1 MPPSPA
7 PAAQPNAAQALAV
20 CEAFFATRG
29 WQPFGFQ
36 RALWRAALAGESGL
50 LHAPTGTGK
59 TYAAFL
65 GALLRARPPESG
77 QSALRILWLTPLRAL
92 ATDTTLSLQ
101 CACDA
106 LAPTWRVALRTSDVS
121 SAERAKQDRKPPE
134 VLVTTPESLSL
145 MLSKADWRLRLAQ
158 LETVIVD
165 EWHELFGQKRGVLV
179 ELALARLRY
188 ARPEM
193 ITWGLS
199 ATLGNTR
206 EAMQCLL
213 GLRAGQAST
222 GRMIEGETKKSIVI
236 DALIPECIERF
247 PWAGHLGLKLLP
259 QVIAAIEGA
268 KTTLVFTNTR
278 SQTEIWYQALL
289 AAKPEWAGQIALHH
303 GSLEKSVRDWV
314 EAGLRV
320 GSLRAVV
327 CTASLD
333 LGVDFQPVERVLQIG
348 SPKGVARLLQRAGRS
363 GHAPGAVSRAT
374 VVPTH
379 ALELIEAAAA
389 RVAGEARQLEQRAT
403 LNAPLDVLTQHL
415 VSSALGGGF
424 SPDALRAEVETTWTY
439 KALSDADWN
448 WALGFVM
455 HGGASLQAYPE
466 YRKVVANEA
475 GLYTVPDKRTAQR
488 HRMAIGTIVADA
500 SITVQFQGGARL
512 GYVEESFIARL
523 KAGDAFVFA
532 GRTLEFIR
540 VKEMTAWVKLARK
553 KTNVV
558 PRWGGGNMPLSTQL
572 ALSVRQLIGQA
583 REGVLIGPEMQ
594 AVGPLLMVQAKWSA
608 LPAENEW
615 LVETLQSRDAHHLFV
630 YPFEGRLVHLGLAT
644 LWSYRLA
651 REYGRTFSIAI
662 NDYGFE
668 LSSATPIALTPA
680 VWEELLSLK
689 NVAQD
694 ILAGVNAAELGRRQF
709 REIARVASLV
719 FQGYPGQSKTARQL
733 QASSGLL
740 FDVFSQYDASNPLLT
755 QAQREVLER
764 QLEASRLLAALAR
777 LRAHRR
783 IEIACERPT
792 PFAFP
797 LMVEGLREQ
806 LSTEKLDAR
815 IARMLAELEE
825 KANT

>member
-7 PAAQPNAAQALAV
+7 TPVKLDSQQALAE
-20 CEAFFATRG
+20 CEAFLAARRWRSFA
-29 WQPFGFQ
+29 FQ
-36 RALWRAALAGESGL
+36 RALWAAVLAGESGL

-65 GALLRARPPESG
+65 GALLRARATHSG
-77 QSALRILWLTPLRAL
+77 DRGLRILWLTPLRAL
-92 ATDTTLSLQ
+92 AADTTLSLQ
-101 CACDA
+101 SACNA
-106 LAPTWRVALRTSDVS
+106 LAPTWRVALRTGDVS
-121 SAERAKQDRKPPE
+121 TAERAKQDRTPPE
-134 VLVTTPESLSL
+134 VMVTTPESLTL
-145 MLSKADWRLRLAQ
+145 MLSKADWHLRLAHV
-158 LETVIVD
+158 ETVIVD

-179 ELALARLRY
+179 ELALARLRSMHT
-188 ARPEM
+188 AM

-213 GLRAGQAST
+213 GVRAGPGVAGT
-222 GRMIEGETKKSIVI
+222 MIEGETTKQIVI
-236 DALIPECIERF
+236 DALMPETIERF

-259 QVIAAIEGA
+259 EVIAAIDAA

-289 AAKPEWAGQIALHH
+289 NAKPEWAGQIALHH

-314 EAGLRV
+314 EAGLRD

-379 ALELIEAAAA
+379 ALELVEAAAA

-415 VSSALGGGF
+415 VTCAIGGGF
-424 SPDALRAEVETTWTY
+424 APAELRTEVESTWTY
-439 KALSDADWN
+439 KALSDADWD
-448 WALGFVM
+448 WALGFVT
-455 HGGASLQAYPE
+455 HGGVSLQAYPE
-466 YRKVVANEA
+466 YRKVVLNEE

-500 SITVQFQGGARL
+500 SMTVQFQGGARL

-540 VKEMTAWVKLARK
+540 AKEMTAWVRIARK

-572 ALSVRQLIGQA
+572 AVSVRQLIAQA
-583 REGVLIGPEMQ
+583 RGGVFTGPEMQ
-594 AVGPLLMVQAKWSA
+594 AVAPLLRVQARWSA
-608 LPAENEW
+608 LPAEKEW
-615 LVETLQSRDAHHLFV
+615 LVETLQSRDAHHLFI

-651 REYGRTFSIAI
+651 RAFGRTFSIAI

-668 LSSATPIALTPA
+668 LSSATPIVLTPT
-680 VWEELLSLK
+680 VWDELLALQ
-689 NVAQD
+689 NVAPD

-709 REIARVASLV
+709 REIARVAGLV

-740 FDVFSQYDASNPLLT
+740 YDVFAQYDASNPLLT
-755 QAQREVLER
+755 QAEREVLER

-783 IEIACERPT
+783 VEIACERPT
-792 PFAFP
+792 PFSFP

-806 LSTEKLDAR
+806 LSTEKLEAR
-815 IARMLAELEE
+815 VVRMVAELEE
-825 KANT
+825 KAGA